1 MRIKKSSSRSKKKR
15 VSNRFNPLY
24 ILIAILASLISFLVG
39 SLYKEN
45 YIQSNT
51 PTTPAEIAVSEV
63 EEKFPGTQG
72 VKRVVDGDTV
82 FLEDGRKV
90 RYIGVNSVELKEKT
104 TDRTALEFNRKLV
117 EGKKVRLVYPVREKS
132 RIDPYGRL
140 LAYLW
145 VKPDFPTL
153 TKANEDGQINVNV
166 ELVRQGMAKV
176 VIYPRRAKLIYQ
188 DELLAAEALAKKE
201 KLGVWA
207 K

>member
-1 MRIKKSSSRSKKKR
+1 MTKRKIRTKSILT
-15 VSNRFNPLY
+15 RFNPLY

-45 YIQSNT
+45 YIQSKT
-51 PTTPAEIAVSEV
+51 PTTPAKVAVSVPEV
-63 EEKFPGTQG
+63 KFPETST
-72 VKRVVDGDTV
+72 VERVVDGDTV

-90 RYIGVNSVELKEKT
+90 RYIGVNSVELKETK
-104 TDRTALEFNRKLV
+104 DRSTLEFNQKLV
-117 EGKKVRLVYPVREKS
+117 EGKKVRLVYPVREAS
-132 RIDPYGRL
+132 RIDPYGRT

-153 TKANEDGQINVNV
+153 TKANEDGEINVNV

-176 VIYPRRAKLIYQ
+176 VIYERRAKLIYQ
-188 DELLAAEALAKKE
+188 DELLEAEALARKE
-201 KLGVWA
+201 KLGVWG